1 MQLYKTY
8 IRSVVWSSSLTQ
20 KNKKELER
28 VQKVAVRLI
37 NKSELPYEENLKL
50 LNMETLNVRRQ
61 ILSERFAEKCLKNK
75 KTKNM
80 FEENE
85 NNHGMNLRNKEKY
98 KIKHANTVRLQISA
112 IPTMTKHLNAE
123 HETQRK
129 IFHINP

>member
-1 MQLYKTY
+1 
-8 IRSVVWSSSLTQ
+8 
-20 KNKKELER
+20 
-28 VQKVAVRLI
+28 
-37 NKSELPYEENLKL
+37 
-50 LNMETLNVRRQ
+50 METLTVRRR
-61 ILSERFAEKCLKNK
+61 ILSERFVEKCLKNK

-112 IPTMTKHLNAE
+112 IPTMTKHLNSE

-129 IFHINP
+129 IFQINS